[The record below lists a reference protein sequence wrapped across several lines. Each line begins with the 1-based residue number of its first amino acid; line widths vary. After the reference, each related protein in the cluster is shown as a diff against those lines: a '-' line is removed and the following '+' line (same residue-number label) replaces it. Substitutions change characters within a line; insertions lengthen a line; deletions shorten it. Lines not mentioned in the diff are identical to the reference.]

1 MLVPLLVG
9 VAVLAALA
17 VHDLLRRPTLRR
29 LALRNVAR
37 RRGEALLVTVGCVLG
52 AAIVTSSLLVGDS
65 LRASVRDV
73 ARTQLGPVDEI
84 VSLPLD
90 RLDAATRALDPL
102 PAEVAGV
109 VPAVRAP
116 GVAVAG
122 GAARRAGPHAQ
133 VIEVGFE
140 AARRLGGD
148 PALTGLAGA
157 GPTPRPG
164 EAVIDDDVARSIGAG
179 PDARFTVIAA
189 GGRIQLRVRQVV
201 PRVGIA
207 GLAGDGME
215 ETANIFVAPG
225 TLGRLAGGADR
236 AARPPEAMLLVSNG
250 GGIFGGVERTD
261 AVSAAVADRLGAI
274 EAASVS
280 PVKRDLL
287 EVADE
292 AGASFTSIFA
302 AIGAVAVLAGVLLL
316 VNVFVMLSEER
327 KPELGTLRA
336 LGLRRHHVVRAFG
349 IEGGIYALLGG
360 ILGAVVGVGVGR
372 VVVEVAARIFDSAG
386 EDVSVRFSAPLA
398 SVAAGFAIGSG
409 ISLLTVW
416 ITSAR
421 IARLNVIRAIR
432 DQPAPPW
439 RGSRRR
445 LRALGAAGVL
455 LGTALTAGGVAGGAW
470 APALFGPPL
479 AALAAVALLA
489 GGVRPR
495 RLATFAALGSLAWAL
510 SCYMVLP
517 KAFEAAGVSGFV
529 AQGIVATAATVALLA
544 VHSEHWTRLG
554 SALGH
559 RRGGL
564 SAHLG
569 LAYPLARPFRTA
581 MQMAMFGLVVFGLVF
596 LAVLSHLF
604 SSQAPRYIDEVGAG
618 YEIVLDSSAGNP
630 ASPSR
635 IAGQPGVAGVAPLV
649 RALPEF
655 STPRHPELDRWYLTG
670 YDARLLARGTPGLAE
685 RDPRFPDDRAVFEA
699 VLRSPDL
706 AVVPDWFLQE
716 GGGTP
721 EGVVEVGEWLTVR
734 NPATGST
741 RRLKVAGIVGGDWAL
756 AGVMVG
762 ATAARELLGGDA
774 VASRAMVAVAPG
786 EDPDEVAARLTGR
799 LV

>member
-1 MLVPLLVG
+1 
-9 VAVLAALA
+9 
-17 VHDLLRRPTLRR
+17 
-29 LALRNVAR
+29 
-37 RRGEALLVTVGCVLG
+37 
-52 AAIVTSSLLVGDS
+52 
-65 LRASVRDV
+65 
-73 ARTQLGPVDEI
+73 
-84 VSLPLD
+84 
-90 RLDAATRALDPL
+90 
-102 PAEVAGV
+102 
-109 VPAVRAP
+109 
-116 GVAVAG
+116 
-122 GAARRAGPHAQ
+122 
-133 VIEVGFE
+133 
-140 AARRLGGD
+140 
-148 PALTGLAGA
+148 
-157 GPTPRPG
+157 
-164 EAVIDDDVARSIGAG
+164 
-179 PDARFTVIAA
+179 
-189 GGRIQLRVRQVV
+189 
-201 PRVGIA
+201 
-207 GLAGDGME
+207 
-215 ETANIFVAPG
+215 
-225 TLGRLAGGADR
+225 
-236 AARPPEAMLLVSNG
+236 
-250 GGIFGGVERTD
+250 
-261 AVSAAVADRLGAI
+261 
-274 EAASVS
+274 
-280 PVKRDLL
+280 
-287 EVADE
+287 
-292 AGASFTSIFA
+292 
-302 AIGAVAVLAGVLLL
+302 
-316 VNVFVMLSEER
+316 
-327 KPELGTLRA
+327 
-336 LGLRRHHVVRAFG
+336 
-349 IEGGIYALLGG
+349 
-360 ILGAVVGVGVGR
+360 
-372 VVVEVAARIFDSAG
+372 
-386 EDVSVRFSAPLA
+386 
-398 SVAAGFAIGSG
+398 
-409 ISLLTVW
+409 
-416 ITSAR
+416 
-421 IARLNVIRAIR
+421 
-432 DQPAPPW
+432 
-439 RGSRRR
+439 
-445 LRALGAAGVL
+445 
-455 LGTALTAGGVAGGAW
+455 
-470 APALFGPPL
+470 
-479 AALAAVALLA
+479 
-489 GGVRPR
+489 VRPR

-630 ASPSR
+630 ASPSM

-799 LV
+799 LVENGADAESVRSLVDRALGTTRAFMALSQGFIALGLVIGIGGLAVVMIRSVRERRRQIGMLRAMGFPAATVRGAFIVESAFVAARGLVVGGAVALLSTYLLVTRSDAMGADRLPFGAPWATLAGLLLATLAIAVVATLAPAVRASRIRPAVALRVSD